1 SHLELVLAFEHTRDP
16 VAGLVAGKLDVALLT
31 TCRVRAPLREL
42 PLLSDEIVFVISPDH
57 LLADRPALPANV
69 LRTYPLFSLTH
80 TPAPEV
86 RWFVS
91 SVFGQR
97 PPRHEPLQFPL
108 TEAIVDAARAG
119 LGVAALSEWIAAPY
133 LDHTV
138 VAKRLKK

>member
-1 SHLELVLAFEHTRDP
+1 ECYTAYRWLPSAIANLRRSGSHLELEFAFEHTRDP

-31 TCRVRAPLREL
+31 TSRVRAPLREL
-42 PLLSDEIVFVISPDH
+42 PLLSDEIVFVVAADH
-57 LLADRPALPANV
+57 PLADRPALTADD
-69 LRTYPLFSLTH
+69 LRTYPLISSTH

-108 TEAIVDAARAG
+108 
-119 LGVAALSEWIAAPY
+119 
-133 LDHTV
+133 
-138 VAKRLKK
+138 